1 MPPRRKKT
9 LYVLGDTPE
18 IQAVG
23 AGFAQQAQFTRG
35 HDEARL
41 FGNGLAM
48 KATAVPADQKAQIAF
63 LAGRYGDH
71 GEPAGPFLQPVTGV
85 NLQKE
90 LGLSRHYLNA
100 AFDKNISKTYDGLEY
115 SNIHGL
121 DLMRA
126 YKIPAAMKA
135 SPAALK
141 ASPAAVKASPFA
153 IGAQSLAAIYNRA
166 APALQTRK
174 DATRALKDWR
184 FAAKV
189 Y

>member
-1 MPPRRKKT
+1 MPRRKKT
-9 LYVLGDTPE
+9 LYVWGDSPE

-23 AGFAQQAQFTRG
+23 AGFAQQAHYTRG
-35 HDEARL
+35 HDAARM

-71 GEPAGPFLQPVTGV
+71 GEGAFLQPITGK
-85 NLQKE
+85 NLQTE

-100 AFDKNISKTYDGLEY
+100 AFQKNISKTDDGLEY

-135 SPAALK
+135 SPAAVK

-153 IGAQSLAAIYNRA
+153 IGAQSLAAIYERN

-174 DATRALKDWR
+174 DATRAIKDWR
-184 FAAKV
+184 FEAKV

>member
-1 MPPRRKKT
+1 MCVYIMPRRKKT
-9 LYVLGDTPE
+9 LYVWGDSPE

-23 AGFAQQAQFTRG
+23 AGFAQQAHYTRG
-35 HDEARL
+35 HDAARM

-63 LAGRYGDH
+63 LAGRYGDP
-71 GEPAGPFLQPVTGV
+71 GEGAFLQPITGK
-85 NLQKE
+85 NLQTE

-100 AFDKNISKTYDGLEY
+100 AFDKNISKTHEGLEY

-135 SPAALK
+135 SPAA
-141 ASPAAVKASPFA
+141 VKASPFA
-153 IGAQSLAAIYNRA
+153 IGAQSLAAIYERN
-166 APALQTRK
+166 APALQSRK
-174 DATRALKDWR
+174 DATRAIKDWR
-184 FAAKV
+184 FEAKV

>member
-1 MPPRRKKT
+1 MPRRKKT
-9 LYVLGDTPE
+9 LYVWGDSPE

-23 AGFAQQAQFTRG
+23 AGFAQQAHYTRG
-35 HDEARL
+35 HDKARV
-41 FGNGLAM
+41 FGNELAM
-48 KATAVPADQKAQIAF
+48 KATAVPAGQKSQIAF

-71 GEPAGPFLQPVTGV
+71 GEPAGPFLQPVTGK

-90 LGLSRHYLNA
+90 IGLSRHYLNA
-100 AFDKNISKTYDGLEY
+100 ACDKNISKTYDGLEY

-135 SPAALK
+135 SPAA
-141 ASPAAVKASPFA
+141 VKASPFA

-166 APALQTRK
+166 TPALQTRY
-174 DATRALKDWR
+174 DAKRAINDWR
-184 FAAKV
+184 FEVEYGAK
-189 Y
+189 